1 MTNLELI
8 RMLTKHPPDA
18 VVSAFDPEVG
28 NYRPI
33 TGCVSGP
40 EPVKD
45 LGSRFMSDPPKTVY
59 RIELQT
65 DDPF

>member
-8 RMLTKHPPDA
+8 RMLVKHPPDA
-18 VVSAFDPEVG
+18 VVFAFDAEDG
-28 NYRPI
+28 DYRPVM
-33 TGCVSGP
+33 GCVSGP

-45 LGSRFMSDPPKTVY
+45 PGSRLMLDPPKPVY